1 MNRFRGWDPVMGM
14 NLRNA
19 RIAEHNPS
27 AAIRLVNDKYA
38 TKAVLES
45 VGAPTSPTLALL
57 RSRREIAALDWD
69 ALPDCWALK
78 PNQSLGGNG
87 ILLAFG
93 RRRRQW
99 HSSSGK
105 RIARAVVAEQ
115 LRRILDGEFSP
126 RPTDWAMFEPLIRA
140 HPDLARLS
148 HQGLPDI
155 RVICLGD
162 RPQLAM
168 LRLPTRFSGGRA
180 NLHQKAIGAAV
191 DLATG
196 RITHALVGKEP
207 TETHPDTGELLIG
220 RAVPHWPQVLDAA
233 RRCAGATGLRYLGAD
248 IVVDAD
254 RGPLILEV
262 NARPGL
268 QIQNVTGHGLMTATA
283 PVAMTTPLRRH

>member
-1 MNRFRGWDPVMGM
+1 MIRLRGWDPVMGM

-19 RIAEHNPS
+19 RISRHNSS

-38 TKAVLES
+38 TKEALAE

-57 RSRREIAALDWD
+57 RSRREIASLDWD
-69 ALPDCWALK
+69 GLPDCWALK

-93 RRRRQW
+93 RSHRNW
-99 HSSSGK
+99 TSSSGK
-105 RIARAVVAEQ
+105 RITRDVVADQ
-115 LRRILDGEFSP
+115 LRRILDGDFSP

-140 HPDLARLS
+140 HPGLARLS

-155 RVICLGD
+155 RVICDRD
-162 RPQLAM
+162 RPRLAM

-207 TETHPDTGELLIG
+207 TETHPDTGARLIG
-220 RAVPHWPQVLDAA
+220 SIVPHWAEVLDAA
-233 RRCAGATGLRYLGAD
+233 SRCAAATGLHYLGAD

-268 QIQNVTGHGLMTATA
+268 QIQNVTGQGLMTATTH
-283 PVAMTTPLRRH
+283 PGSP